1 MTEIENFSA
10 VAPNSTAQSTDSG
23 RPHLPPLTRASL
35 SALCDA
41 GGMSSEAWLRA
52 MDFCGFRPN
61 GKAWLAYW
69 RQLCL
74 LGGAL
79 FFVAGVVCFIAW
91 NWGAMPPL
99 ARMALTGAVVAGSGL
114 ASVLLGPDTRLGRVL
129 LLVCG
134 LGIGPMLAV
143 FGQTYQTGAELWEL
157 FRVWTALLVLLAL
170 VGRQTGL
177 WFAAWLAANMFGA
190 LWLGRGLASPFD
202 ALGQFA
208 TVPEWL
214 VVIACAIVCWEW
226 AGRRAS
232 ARPKQDAG
240 KGAAQNA
247 EQNDPHAWLCSR
259 WMPRLLFF
267 DLVSRIAF
275 FLISMIFDLSYGTEH
290 SMLWLPHNFVVGFA
304 VGVAGLSWWWYRT
317 RQPDLFMLATLLAA
331 GAAVL
336 LSALAEAELFVS
348 AGLGIAILLWGLLV
362 AGLTAG
368 LAKILLYLQH
378 SMPLAPRRDA
388 EAVPLAPSIFGRTVA
403 GASWQTLWAYFQ
415 AHSQPNLPPHSQTG
429 GLVPQ
434 NQSLSEV
441 LSAFGAHPSPWY
453 VRVILAFGG
462 WVAALLFVCF
472 MGVLVDF
479 DDGRGF
485 EGLNILLASLPL
497 LLLGW
502 LQAPRE
508 HLFARHFGFALALAG
523 TAGLA
528 IAMALSVKSEMLV
541 CFALAAVLFVLCLI
555 MRNAAYRFLAVVG
568 MGNSVAA
575 GILFLIAERS
585 GGFAAFTPWG
595 DAEPVAWA
603 GVELIALWWG
613 LVCLGLVYFCLR
625 EAKWRGPAHGQMAD
639 ALFFGLYTAL
649 LMFQIATLG
658 ANFGLADGIGVP
670 AIATGHMG
678 VGAAVGVAVLAF
690 CLIRGAGQASGCGMG
705 RIADGDEGCCEMQ
718 VSGSA
723 SGQGSNMASGQAVGQ
738 SGNRPASWILLAGL
752 PLVFALGWYLP
763 GAAVTLLGL
772 LLARQMGSVVMQGF
786 ALAYLGVCMVFYYY
800 NLAVPL
806 AQKSL
811 YMVVTGIVLL
821 AVALVL
827 RLWQAKL
834 RAGEVGHA

>member
-10 VAPNSTAQSTDSG
+10 ASPDHAAQNMDSG
-23 RPHLPPLTRASL
+23 RTHQPPLTRASL

-52 MDFCGFRPN
+52 MDFCGFRPD

-91 NWGAMPPL
+91 NWAAMTPL
-99 ARMALTGAVVAGSGL
+99 ARMALTGAVVSGSGF
-114 ASVLLGPDTRLGRVL
+114 AAVLLGPDTRLGRVL

-134 LGIGPMLAV
+134 IGMGPMLAV

-170 VGRQTGL
+170 AGRQTGL
-177 WFAAWLAANMFGA
+177 WFAAWLVANIFVA

-202 ALGQFA
+202 ALGQFFI
-208 TVPEWL
+208 VPEWL
-214 VVIACAIVCWEW
+214 VVIGCAIVCWEW
-226 AGRRAS
+226 AGRRAV
-232 ARPKQDAG
+232 ARLKLRAGNGTGNGAGQRAGQDDA
-240 KGAAQNA
+240 
-247 EQNDPHAWLCSR
+247 HTWLCSR

-267 DLVSRIAF
+267 DLTSRIVF
-275 FLISMIFDLSYGTEH
+275 FLICMIFDHSYSTDH
-290 SMLWLPHNFVVGFA
+290 YALWLPHNFVVGFA

-331 GAAVL
+331 GATVL
-336 LSALAEAELFVS
+336 LSALAEAELFFS
-348 AGLGIAILLWGLLV
+348 AGIGVAILLWALLV
-362 AGLTAG
+362 TGMTAG
-368 LAKILLYLQH
+368 LAKILLHLQH
-378 SMPLAPRRDA
+378 SMPSAPRREA
-388 EAVPLAPSIFGRTVA
+388 EAASLPPSILGRVVA
-403 GASWQTLWAYFQ
+403 GVNWQTLWAHLQGHFQ
-415 AHSQPNLPPHSQTG
+415 AHSQPHRPPQSQTG

-434 NQSLSEV
+434 NQSLAEA
-441 LSAFGAHPSPWY
+441 LGALGAHPSPWY
-453 VRVILAFGG
+453 VRVMLAFGG

-472 MGVLVDF
+472 TGILVDF

-485 EGLNILLASLPL
+485 EGMNVLLASLPL

-508 HLFARHFGFALALAG
+508 HILARHFGFALAIAG
-523 TAGLA
+523 TAGVA
-528 IAMALSVKSEMLV
+528 VALVLSIKSEMLV

-568 MGNSVAA
+568 MGNSVAV

-585 GGFAAFTPWG
+585 GGFAGFTAG
-595 DAEPVAWA
+595 GAAEATAVDFAA
-603 GVELIALWWG
+603 ATVELIALWWG

-625 EAKWRGPAHGQMAD
+625 ESKWRGPAHGQMAD
-639 ALFFGLYTAL
+639 VLFSGMYAAL
-649 LMFQIATLG
+649 LLFQIATIG
-658 ANFGLADGIGVP
+658 ANFGLADGVGVP

-690 CLIRGAGQASGCGMG
+690 CLIRGVG
-705 RIADGDEGCCEMQ
+705 RA
-718 VSGSA
+718 A
-723 SGQGSNMASGQAVGQ
+723 NQ
-738 SGNRPASWILLAGL
+738 SGNSPAPWILLAGL

-786 ALAYLGVCMVFYYY
+786 ALAYLGVYMVFYYY

-827 RLWQAKL
+827 RFWQAKQ
-834 RAGEVGHA
+834 RAEEAGHA